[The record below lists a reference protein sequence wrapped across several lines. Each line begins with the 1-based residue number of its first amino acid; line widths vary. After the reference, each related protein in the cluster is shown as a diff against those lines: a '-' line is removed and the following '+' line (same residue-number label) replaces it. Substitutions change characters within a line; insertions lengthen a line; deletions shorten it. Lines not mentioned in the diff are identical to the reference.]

1 MKKLLIF
8 SAVLLTLF
16 SCKKDDEEE
25 KDTFD
30 PVEQAKIDDQIIQDY
45 LATQPDSIQ
54 DNVVKDASGLY
65 YVILKEGN
73 GQHPTSTSTVHVYY
87 KGWLME
93 TGEIFEDHSDNVA
106 IFNLKG
112 LIKGWKIGIPKL
124 SKFGKGIFYIP
135 SGLAYGP
142 GGAGG
147 GKIPENAVLIFEIY
161 LADFQ

>member
-8 SAVLLTLF
+8 SVVLLALF
-16 SCKKDDEEE
+16 SCKKDDEG
-25 KDTFD
+25 KDAFN
-30 PVEQAKIDDQIIQDY
+30 PEEQARIDDQIIQDY
-45 LATQPDSIQ
+45 LKTQPDSIK
-54 DNVVKDASGLY
+54 NNWVKDDSGLY

-73 GQHPTSTSTVHVYY
+73 GEHPASSSIVSVYY

-106 IFNLKG
+106 IYNLRQ
-112 LIKGWKIGIPKL
+112 LIKGWQIGIPKL
-124 SKFGKGIFYIP
+124 SKLGKGLFYIP

-142 GGAGG
+142 DGAGG
-147 GKIPENAVLIFEIY
+147 GKIPGNAVLIFEIY